1 MEKVRKLAVRL
12 NYMAIF
18 MALLLPASAAADI
31 QVYNN
36 LLNSIDPDKPMWTRT
51 TQGFVRDIDLAE
63 RTTVIGGY
71 SYLVG
76 PAIAETPVRVVL
88 AGTTAGSF
96 ELLRNGMRVEVVYVD
111 FGDARIAFEITELTS
126 QQFQEH

>member
-71 SYLVG
+71 SYFVG
-76 PAIAETPVRVVL
+76 TATAETPIRVVL

-111 FGDARIAFEITELTS
+111 FGDARIAFEITELAR
-126 QQFQEH
+126 QQFREH

>member
-111 FGDARIAFEITELTS
+111 FGEARIAFEITELTS

>member
-1 MEKVRKLAVRL
+1 
-12 NYMAIF
+12 
-18 MALLLPASAAADI
+18 
-31 QVYNN
+31 
-36 LLNSIDPDKPMWTRT
+36 MWTRT
-51 TQGFVRDIDLAE
+51 TQGVVRDIGLAE

-126 QQFQEH
+126 QQFREH

>member
-18 MALLLPASAAADI
+18 TALLLPASAAADI

-111 FGDARIAFEITELTS
+111 FGEARIAFEITELTS

>member
-63 RTTVIGGY
+63 RTTVIGGS

-76 PAIAETPVRVVL
+76 PAIVETPVRVVL

>member
-63 RTTVIGGY
+63 RTTVIGRY

>member
-18 MALLLPASAAADI
+18 MALLPPASAAADI

-71 SYLVG
+71 SYFVG
-76 PAIAETPVRVVL
+76 PATAETPIRVVL

-111 FGDARIAFEITELTS
+111 FGDARIAFEITELTR
-126 QQFQEH
+126 QQFREH